1 MKFVL
6 ASAAAANASLLRT
19 HAVFAS
25 RISPITL
32 SLWNDVT

>member
-6 ASAAAANASLLRT
+6 ARAAAANASLLRT

-25 RISPITL
+25 RVSPVTL
-32 SLWNDVT
+32 SLWNDIT